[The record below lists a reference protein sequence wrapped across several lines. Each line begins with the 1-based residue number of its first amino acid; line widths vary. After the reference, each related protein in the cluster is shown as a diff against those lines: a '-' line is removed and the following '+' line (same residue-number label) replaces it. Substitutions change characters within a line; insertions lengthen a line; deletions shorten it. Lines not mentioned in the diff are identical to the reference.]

1 MATITRKVAKAA
13 GKRTVVVVP
22 TGAADVTTVLVDDGK
37 AAALYD
43 LSRAGCGTWRVQK
56 VDADGE
62 PLGRFY
68 VCRVAPPSCTCEGHR
83 HGYLCRHV
91 SLLTALL
98 GRGKLA
104 AA

>member
-1 MATITRKVAKAA
+1 MATTTRKQAKLA
-13 GKRTVVVVP
+13 GKRTVAVVP
-22 TGAADVTTVLVDDGK
+22 SVDGTTTVLVDDGRE
-37 AAALYD
+37 AALYD

-68 VCRVAPPSCTCEGHR
+68 VVRVTPALCTCEGFR

-91 SLLTALL
+91 GLLTALTAA
-98 GRGKLA
+98 GKLA

>member
-1 MATITRKVAKAA
+1 MTTTTRKQAKLA

-22 TGAADVTTVLVDDGK
+22 TGAADVTTVLVDDGRE
-37 AAALYD
+37 AALYD

-62 PLGRFY
+62 PLGQFY
-68 VCRVAPPSCTCEGHR
+68 VCRVAPPSCTCRGHQY
-83 HGYLCRHV
+83 GYTCRHV
-91 SLLTALL
+91 GLLTALL